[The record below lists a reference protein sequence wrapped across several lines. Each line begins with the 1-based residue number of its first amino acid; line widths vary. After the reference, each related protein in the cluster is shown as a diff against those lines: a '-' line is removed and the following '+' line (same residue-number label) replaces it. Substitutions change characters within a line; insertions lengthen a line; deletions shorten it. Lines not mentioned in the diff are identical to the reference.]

1 MHATEDLEG
10 KYHIIP
16 YAMFV
21 FKGEEK
27 KIQVCGI

>member
-1 MHATEDLEG
+1 MHATEDMEG

-16 YAMFV
+16 CAKVV

-27 KIQVCGI
+27 KTQVYGI